1 MDKNAEFK
9 RVWTNWFGEIGNGLF
24 LPGPFPLMNIMKE
37 TFDEIKTTTQKPT
50 PWWLMPT
57 TTMVPATTES
67 GATTAYFAFY
77 NFPICIFSVLSFAV
91 SNFIFDCFK

>member
-1 MDKNAEFK
+1 MQKVQGADKNAEFK
-9 RVWTNWFGEIGNGLF
+9 GVWTNWFAEIGNGLF

-37 TFDEIKTTTQKPT
+37 TFDEIKTTTPK
-50 PWWLMPT
+50 PT

-67 GATTAYFAFY
+67 GATKAYYAFY
-77 NFPICIFSVLSFAV
+77 NFPICILSVLSFPV